1 MSDTYVGADLGSSPY
16 VQWSPVIGGALAAA
30 ALANVF
36 HAFALA
42 VGLAISSTSPTW
54 RDASIGLSIL
64 SAVYVLLAALASY
77 GLGGYVAGLLRTR
90 AVAASR
96 ADEIET
102 RDHLHGLLV
111 WALATVVTAMFIL
124 WAGAAETRV
133 IAPSGG
139 ANGPSASVAG
149 DSTIALDLDRALRTT
164 GRAGA
169 TTDAMD
175 TASLRAEVSRI
186 LLTAS
191 GHRGVLPDDR
201 AYLID
206 LIGSRTGLPPAQA
219 TARADR
225 AIVDAKENLS
235 KARKI
240 GILIGFAAGA
250 SVLLGAVAAWVAAAA
265 GGLHRDDTREEWRPN
280 ILGRRRAL

>member
-1 MSDTYVGADLGSSPY
+1 MSDTYVRADLGSSPY

-30 ALANVF
+30 ALASVF

-111 WALATVVTAMFIL
+111 WALATVVTAIFIL
-124 WAGAAETRV
+124 WAGAAGTRV

-149 DSTIALDLDRALRTT
+149 D
-164 GRAGA
+164 GA
-169 TTDAMD
+169 
-175 TASLRAEVSRI
+175 R
-186 LLTAS
+186 
-191 GHRGVLPDDR
+191 
-201 AYLID
+201 
-206 LIGSRTGLPPAQA
+206 
-219 TARADR
+219 
-225 AIVDAKENLS
+225 
-235 KARKI
+235 
-240 GILIGFAAGA
+240 
-250 SVLLGAVAAWVAAAA
+250 W
-265 GGLHRDDTREEWRPN
+265 RDD
-280 ILGRRRAL
+280 